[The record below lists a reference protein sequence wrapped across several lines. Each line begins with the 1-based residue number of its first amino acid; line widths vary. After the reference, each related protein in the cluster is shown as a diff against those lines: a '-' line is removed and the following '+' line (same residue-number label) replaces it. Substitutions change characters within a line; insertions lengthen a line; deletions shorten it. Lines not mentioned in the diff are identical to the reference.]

1 MGPAHSTHE
10 DPPERTTEDPPG
22 RDGAVRDPKS
32 PQTGIIGGLTN
43 DVATSLLDITPR
55 AAEKALA
62 LASRKGLEQSYLRL
76 RVVAGGCSGFSYKL
90 TFDRA
95 PREGD
100 TVLEAYG
107 LSVLVDQRSAPI
119 LAGCTLE
126 FSDAMLGGGFKV
138 ENPRATHT
146 CACGQS
152 FSV

>member
-1 MGPAHSTHE
+1 MRPAHSTHE
-10 DPPERTTEDPPG
+10 DPPERD
-22 RDGAVRDPKS
+22 DALRDPKRAKA
-32 PQTGIIGGLTN
+32 GIIAGMTD
-43 DVATSLLDITPR
+43 DVATSLLEITPR

-62 LASRKGLEQSYLRL
+62 LASRKGLEESYLRL
-76 RVVAGGCSGFSYKL
+76 RVVAGGCSGFSYRL

-100 TVLEAYG
+100 TVLQAYG
-107 LSVLVDQRSAPI
+107 LGVLVDQRSAPI